1 MAESNAFLAYG
12 VTVTTESLPYA
23 VAAWPKLQ
31 GPFTFLDLVQLRRSK
46 GMLRT
51 EQRETGLRSVVE
63 RVPSEVWDIVR
74 HKVVDLELREA
85 EIAHVKNSL
94 CAICRA
100 QPETE
105 ELTWED
111 CINVCWVDADDTP
124 GVDFRGFA
132 EERRLQVARSMLATF
147 GLALPTRVPIRF
159 DSGHGISLV
168 DPEADPRTATM
179 ISLAPPSACGDDAFA
194 TYAHGGGGF
203 HPVKQVILDVSLE
216 VPPDATARF
225 RRLVAQLHLQ
235 LIELTDGILANA
247 CSETIQGKTKLRH
260 DKRKCKEVP
269 LDKIRPGWKLSNTVK
284 TT

>member
-94 CAICRA
+94 
-100 QPETE
+100 
-105 ELTWED
+105 
-111 CINVCWVDADDTP
+111 
-124 GVDFRGFA
+124 
-132 EERRLQVARSMLATF
+132 MLATF